1 MLKQIMTM
9 EMKWNFFV
17 FTLQCFSVLCLDC
30 VSIDSVM
37 WVERFDVLVPAGAL
51 LFCCRII

>member
-9 EMKWNFFV
+9 EMKWNFIV
-17 FTLQCFSVLCLDC
+17 FTCSASQCC

-51 LFCCRII
+51 FCCRII

>member
-51 LFCCRII
+51 FCCRII